1 MSQVFFGGIG
11 KGVYHPHLPVA
22 GLDNDGMP
30 YVSDISI
37 LTHRFDGSWKEFVL
51 AKPTPRNQLI
61 GANATFFI
69 NPLLRKSGWVSDE
82 EIILLDEMPK
92 GQRMLIGWIFGGIW
106 AGQPQPP
113 NTPSLVATPS
123 LLWLRTALWKSI

>member
-1 MSQVFFGGIG
+1 
-11 KGVYHPHLPVA
+11 VA

-123 LLWLRTALWKSI
+123 PLWLRTALWKSI